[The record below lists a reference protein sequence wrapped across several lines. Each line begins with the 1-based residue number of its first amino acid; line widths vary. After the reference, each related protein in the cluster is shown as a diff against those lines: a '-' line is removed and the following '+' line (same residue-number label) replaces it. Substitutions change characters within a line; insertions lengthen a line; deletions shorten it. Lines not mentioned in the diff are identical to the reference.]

1 MGNWY
6 NQERVA
12 QKGSVVLATWNAERQ
27 AQRDKIARQ
36 EAQRMYAAAQ
46 MNRLTSDWSA
56 LNTSADSEILTSLR
70 LLRARSREMVRDNAH
85 AKNAVRIVQ
94 NNVVGT
100 GIGVQAQVVN
110 ARGKLLDPINSQI
123 EEAWERWCN
132 RKTCHTAGL
141 LGLPD
146 ILRLTM
152 GQLVEAGEVLIR
164 KVRQPFGGG
173 RVPFA
178 LEVIEADR
186 LMDQWQTA
194 QAPNG
199 NAIRMGVEIDAWGR
213 PVAYWLH
220 PTHPGDYQF
229 RAFVASKF
237 IRVPAEEMIHL
248 YIIERWPQT
257 RGVPWFH
264 AVLRRLNDM
273 KGYAEAEIVAARA
286 SANIVGFIK
295 APEPV
300 AGDDVAYG
308 QRVIDSEPGTFKQL
322 LPGEDF
328 IGFNPSRPNAA
339 LEPFMRFMLR
349 EMAAGVGTSYEAL
362 SRDYSQ
368 SNYSSS
374 RLALLDDRDL
384 WRVLQGWLIRN
395 CLSEIYREWLPAA
408 VLAGE
413 VVAPDYYSNPYK
425 YEQVRF
431 KPRGWNWIDPTKEV
445 NAFRAA
451 VRAGFMTVSDV
462 IAQTGGGTDAEDV
475 FKGRRQEL
483 DMMGELGLVFDTD
496 PAQVDMAG
504 KGQAAAGAEA
514 GEEGASGQE
523 GQEGEPEEPEQEPG
537 ETAEAGKPPEKT

>member
-1 MGNWY
+1 MSTWQNLDL
-6 NQERVA
+6 A
-12 QKGSVVLATWNAERQ
+12 PTKGSVVLAKFNAERQ
-27 AQRDKIARQ
+27 QKRALARQ
-36 EAQRMYAAAQ
+36 HEAQRMYAGAQ
-46 MNRLTSDWSA
+46 FNRLTSDWAA

-85 AKNAVRIVQ
+85 ARNAVRIVQ

-100 GIGVQAQVVN
+100 GIGLQAQVVN
-110 ARGKLLDPINSQI
+110 ARGKLIDPVNTLI
-123 EEAWERWCN
+123 EEAWERWCE

-141 LGLPD
+141 LGMPE
-146 ILRLTM
+146 ILRLVA
-152 GQLVEAGEVLIR
+152 GQMAEAGEVMIR
-164 KVRQPFGGG
+164 KVKQPFGNG
-173 RVPFA
+173 RIPFA

-186 LMDQWQTA
+186 LMDQWETA

-213 PVAYWLH
+213 PMAYWLH

-229 RAFVASKF
+229 RTFVASKF
-237 IRVPAEEMIHL
+237 IRVPAEEMLHL
-248 YIIERWPQT
+248 YIVERWPQT

-273 KGYAEAEIVAARA
+273 KGYSEAEIVAARA

-295 APEPV
+295 APEPQ
-300 AGDDVAYG
+300 AGDDVTHAE
-308 QRVIDSEPGTFKQL
+308 RVIDSAPGTFKQL

-328 IGFNPSRPNAA
+328 VGFNPSRPNAA

-349 EMAAGVGTSYEAL
+349 EMAAGIGTSYESL

-395 CLSEIYREWLPAA
+395 VLSDVYREWLAAA

-413 VVAPDYYSNPYK
+413 INVPDYFTNPAK
-425 YEQVRF
+425 YERARF

-445 NAFRAA
+445 NAYRQA
-451 VRAGFMTVSDV
+451 VRSGFMTVSDV
-462 IAQTGGGTDAEDV
+462 IGQTAGGADAEDV

-483 DMMGELGLVFDTD
+483 DLMSDLDLVFDTD
-496 PAQVDMAG
+496 PAQVDETG
-504 KGQAAAGAEA
+504 KGQGGAPP
-514 GEEGASGQE
+514 
-523 GQEGEPEEPEQEPG
+523 GQEGED
-537 ETAEAGKPPEKT
+537 GKPDPDAGGGGDDAPPADGDTAKD